1 MVLTRRTALAG
12 AAAAAAALLLRPLA
26 GAAEEASWAVA
37 SIKPIHS
44 LLSGV
49 MAGVGTPAL
58 LVKGYAS
65 PHSYALKPSDAALL
79 EHARIVF
86 WVGPALER
94 FLVRPLQTLGSD
106 ADLVELL
113 QTDGL
118 TRFAVRQGGLW
129 QFHQHAEPLAAAG
142 AGTMVDGHIW
152 LDPVNA
158 QSDRAAHGAGAVG
171 RRSGSR
177 IPLCR
182 ECRSARPAPRRA
194 RRRARRDA
202 GAGRSSPFI
211 VFHDAYQYFEARY
224 GLTGAGSIT
233 LDPDQPPGAERL
245 AAIQARLAGEGAV
258 CIFHEP
264 QFPTALIETVMRG
277 TGARIGELDPEGA
290 ALADGPELYFSLLRN
305 IAAAL
310 AGCESHRPSGLRRG
324 PTIE

>member
-1 MVLTRRTALAG
+1 MLLSRRTTLAG
-12 AAAAAAALLLRPLA
+12 AAAATAALLLRPLA
-26 GAAEEASWAVA
+26 GTAEEASWAVA

-106 ADLVELL
+106 AHLVELL
-113 QTDGL
+113 ATDGL
-118 TRFAVRQGGLW
+118 TRFAVREGGLW
-129 QFHQHAEPLAAAG
+129 EEHEHEEPAGAAASG
-142 AGTMVDGHIW
+142 PTVDGHIW

-158 QSDRAAHGAGAVG
+158 RAIVRSMALELTAVDPERGPRYAENAEALG
-171 RRSGSR
+171 RRLDVLDADLAAMLA
-177 IPLCR
+177 PVA
-182 ECRSARPAPRRA
+182 AR
-194 RRRARRDA
+194 
-202 GAGRSSPFI
+202 PFI

-233 LDPDQPPGAERL
+233 LDPDQPPGADRL
-245 AAIQARLAGEGAV
+245 AAIQARLAGAGAPCV
-258 CIFHEP
+258 FHEP
-264 QFPTALIETVMRG
+264 QFPTALIATVTRG
-277 TGARIGELDPEGA
+277 TDARIGELDPEGA

-310 AGCESHRPSGLRRG
+310 TGCLGG
-324 PTIE
+324 

>member
-1 MVLTRRTALAG
+1 MLLARRTALAG
-12 AAAAAAALLLRPLA
+12 AAAATAALLLRPLA
-26 GAAEEASWAVA
+26 GATEEAPWAVA

-49 MAGVGTPAL
+49 MAGVGAPAL

-65 PHSYALKPSDAALL
+65 PHSYALKPSDAVLL

-106 ADLVELL
+106 AHLVELL
-113 QTDGL
+113 ATDGL
-118 TRFAVRQGGLW
+118 TRFAVREGGLW
-129 QFHQHAEPLAAAG
+129 EEHEHEEPADATAFG
-142 AGTMVDGHIW
+142 PTVDGHIW
-152 LDPVNA
+152 LDPLNA
-158 QSDRAAHGAGAVG
+158 KAIVRRMALELTAVDPERAPRYAENAEALG
-171 RRSGSR
+171 RRLDALDAELAAMLA
-177 IPLCR
+177 PVA
-182 ECRSARPAPRRA
+182 AR
-194 RRRARRDA
+194 
-202 GAGRSSPFI
+202 PFI

-245 AAIQARLAGEGAV
+245 AAIQARLAGAGAL

-264 QFPTALIETVMRG
+264 QFPTALIETVTRG
-277 TGARIGELDPEGA
+277 TGARVGELDPEGA

-310 AGCESHRPSGLRRG
+310 AGCLGG
-324 PTIE
+324 

>member
-1 MVLTRRTALAG
+1 MLLARRTALAG
-12 AAAAAAALLLRPLA
+12 AAAATAALLLRPLA
-26 GAAEEASWAVA
+26 GATEEAPWAVA

-49 MAGVGTPAL
+49 MAGVGAPAL

-106 ADLVELL
+106 AHLVELL
-113 QTDGL
+113 ATDGL
-118 TRFAVRQGGLW
+118 TRFAVREGGLW
-129 QFHQHAEPLAAAG
+129 EEHEHEEPADATAFG
-142 AGTMVDGHIW
+142 PTVDGHIW
-152 LDPVNA
+152 LDPLNA
-158 QSDRAAHGAGAVG
+158 KAIVRRMALELTAVDPERAPRYAENAEALG
-171 RRSGSR
+171 RRLDALDAELAAMLA
-177 IPLCR
+177 PVA
-182 ECRSARPAPRRA
+182 AR
-194 RRRARRDA
+194 
-202 GAGRSSPFI
+202 PFI

-245 AAIQARLAGEGAV
+245 AAIQARLAGAGAL

-264 QFPTALIETVMRG
+264 QFPTALIETVTRG
-277 TGARIGELDPEGA
+277 TGARVGELDPEGA

-310 AGCESHRPSGLRRG
+310 AGCLGG
-324 PTIE
+324 

>member
-12 AAAAAAALLLRPLA
+12 AAAATAALLLRPLA
-26 GAAEEASWAVA
+26 GAAEEAPWAVA

-79 EHARIVF
+79 EQARILF

-94 FLVRPLQTLGSD
+94 FLMRPLETLGAD

-129 QFHQHAEPLAAAG
+129 QAHQHAEPLTAADT
-142 AGTMVDGHIW
+142 GTTVDGHIW

-158 QSDRAAHGAGAVG
+158 KAIVRRMALELSAVDPERAPRYAENAEALG
-171 RRSGSR
+171 RRLDALDAELAATLA
-177 IPLCR
+177 PVA
-182 ECRSARPAPRRA
+182 AR
-194 RRRARRDA
+194 
-202 GAGRSSPFI
+202 PFI

-245 AAIQARLAGEGAV
+245 AAIQARLAGAGALCV
-258 CIFHEP
+258 FHEP
-264 QFPTALIETVMRG
+264 QFPTALIETVTRG
-277 TGARIGELDPEGA
+277 TGARVGELDPEGA
-290 ALADGPELYFSLLRN
+290 ALADGPELYFSLLRD

-310 AGCESHRPSGLRRG
+310 TGCLGG
-324 PTIE
+324 